1 MLIVYNIMSSRC
13 IATTMYHSLYT
24 GCDNTQQLWNMLMSK
39 QVATTS
45 HRDPTSRH
53 TYNGGFSNMT
63 GRFDHQFFG
72 LSEREASTF
81 DPRQSMLLHTV
92 WECLQ
97 NSGYGRP
104 LSDIRRSECGVF
116 VGTSLECDAH
126 CLSSEDSI
134 VPSADRIARTFD
146 LVGPTMTIDTACAS
160 SLSALDAA
168 CLSLKAEDCTA
179 ALVCGGNAI
188 LDKHRFK
195 LLETM
200 GMLAPDEKCK
210 VFDKTAKGYI
220 RGEGSGAVLLMPLSK
235 ARTESRRV
243 LAVIKS
249 TATNNNGAGSNTL
262 PSPHTG
268 IQTKLINKA
277 LMKSKIDPSR
287 IRYVEAHGTG
297 TKLDPIEVDVIR
309 RAFRPTGDNKK
320 VYLGSIKANV
330 GHLET
335 GSGIAGLIKT
345 VLVLEHAQV
354 PGNPGLQQIINP
366 AFYLS
371 KNISIPPDNVTEVFG
386 ATEKACAIVNCF
398 GFGGTNATAVLQQ
411 YAVLP
416 HMIRVEG
423 TLLFLAESS
432 SHDLLEISKTIS
444 TLENT
449 FQKFRQA
456 SQACKALLKFDV
468 LTKDIAV
475 FQLLYGTASLLVSL
489 GTKFNIAGG
498 IDIMGEILA
507 LSLAGA
513 MKICQAMIFIK
524 SYKSGNYPTVNK
536 IQNSIS
542 QPSINIFS
550 CVLEKVCYPAFYET
564 ELKSEKY
571 AQGFLNMLQGES
583 NKKSTFLTKAL
594 NMISS
599 QTADARPLLTLTMNC
614 VSEQISEIE
623 QSLPD
628 RNIVMSMGH
637 KDGFPKMSNPQYIRV
652 KCMELRN
659 LSDVLQLKSCDKKP
673 SRGPENT
680 LPRFYERYPLRA
692 LVDRVGKYES
702 STLSDTALINESGH
716 SASIESMTSPLSQ
729 RAPPPSPSS
738 LGIKMGMRTK
748 GGITDS
754 CLKALWN
761 QHPKL
766 KEV

>member
-1 MLIVYNIMSSRC
+1 MILN
-13 IATTMYHSLYT
+13 
-24 GCDNTQQLWNMLMSK
+24 K

-45 HRDPTSRH
+45 HADHTSHH
-53 TYNGGFSNMT
+53 TYNGGFSNVT

-97 NSGYGRP
+97 NSGYERP

-116 VGTSLECDAH
+116 VGISLDCDG
-126 CLSSEDSI
+126 SEDTPATSI
-134 VPSADRIARTFD
+134 SSSIAAANRIARTFD
-146 LVGPTMTIDTACAS
+146 LVGPTMTIDTSCAS

-179 ALVCGGNAI
+179 ALVCGGNAM

-195 LLETM
+195 LLETTM

-210 VFDKTAKGYI
+210 LFDKTANGYV

-235 ARTESRRV
+235 ARTESRRI

-249 TATNNNGAGSNTL
+249 TATNNNGAAPTAFIS
-262 PSPHTG
+262 G

-277 LMKSKIDPSR
+277 LVKSRIDPSR
-287 IRYVEAHGTG
+287 IRYIEAG
-297 TKLDPIEVDVIR
+297 TKLGDASEGDAIR
-309 RAFRPTGDNKK
+309 RVFRPKGDNRR
-320 VYLGSIKANV
+320 VCLGSIKANI
-330 GHLET
+330 GHLES
-335 GSGIAGLIKT
+335 GAGIAGLIKT
-345 VLVLEHAQV
+345 VLVLEHAQA
-354 PGNPGLQQIINP
+354 PGNPCLQQMTP
-366 AFYLS
+366 AFHLP
-371 KNISIPPDNVTEVFG
+371 KNISIPTDNVIEVFG

-423 TLLFLAESS
+423 GLLFLGAESS
-432 SHDLLEISKTIS
+432 SHDLSEISKTIS
-444 TLENT
+444 TLEDT
-449 FQKFRQA
+449 FPKFRQA
-456 SQACKALLKFDV
+456 SQACKALLKLDA
-468 LTKDIAV
+468 LTNHIAA
-475 FQLLYGTASLLVSL
+475 FQLLYGTASLLMSL

-498 IDIMGEILA
+498 IGIIGEILA

-513 MKICQAMIFIK
+513 MKICQAMNFIR
-524 SYKSGNYPTVNK
+524 SYKSGNYPAINK
-536 IQNSIS
+536 IQNAIS
-542 QPSINIFS
+542 QPSISIFS
-550 CVLEKVCYPAFYET
+550 CVLEKVFHPVHYET

-571 AQGFLNMLQGES
+571 ARAFLNMLKGES
-583 NKKSTFLTKAL
+583 NRKSTFLTKAL
-594 NMISS
+594 GMIAR
-599 QTADARPLLTLTMNC
+599 QTGDARPLLTLTMNC
-614 VSEQISEIE
+614 ASEQMSEIE

-628 RNIVMSMGH
+628 KNIVMSMAH
-637 KDGFPKMSNPQYIRV
+637 KECPPKMSDPQYIRV

-659 LSDVLQLKSCDKKP
+659 LSDALQLKSCTKKP
-673 SRGPENT
+673 SRGPEHT
-680 LPRFYERYPLRA
+680 LPRFYEKYPLRA
-692 LVDRVGKYES
+692 LVDKVGKYKS
-702 STLSDTALINESGH
+702 STYSDNTTLINESGYVTQTA
-716 SASIESMTSPLSQ
+716 SADSMTSPPQ

-738 LGIKMGMRTK
+738 LGIKMGMRTQ
-748 GGITDS
+748 GGLTDS

-761 QHPKL
+761 QNPNF